1 MLKVKS
7 LLEYTNLFRPN
18 VYTKNDKMI
27 LKYLKLNINNLKQ
40 WEAIEMFVINIENL
54 KTLKLL
60 YIFKIH

>member
-27 LKYLKLNINNLKQ
+27 LKYLKLNINTLKQ
-40 WEAIEMFVINIENL
+40 WEAIEMFVINIEKL

>member
-7 LLEYTNLFRPN
+7 LLEYTNLFRHN
-18 VYTKNDKMI
+18 VYTKNGKMI

>member
-40 WEAIEMFVINIENL
+40 WEAIEMFLINIENL

>member
-60 YIFKIH
+60 HIFKIH

>member
-27 LKYLKLNINNLKQ
+27 LKYLKLNINTLKQ

>member
-40 WEAIEMFVINIENL
+40 WEAIEMFVINIEHL

>member
-18 VYTKNDKMI
+18 VYTKNGKMI